1 MLSGSGRALFTM
13 VMWIILIV
21 AMIPLTAITVST
33 LNELV
38 IAIPGIL
45 AAAGVLVTGFIWQWG
60 QMPDTA
66 SHESTEYLKRN
77 RLTMALR
84 DLSDDELKRLRQRL
98 SNGDIDDDQ
107 LARLLDESEASK
119 AKRY

>member
-1 MLSGSGRALFTM
+1 MLSASGRALFTM
-13 VMWIILIV
+13 IMWIILIV
-21 AMIPLTAITVST
+21 AMIPLTAITVNT
-33 LNELV
+33 LQELV
-38 IAIPGIL
+38 IAVPGIL
-45 AAAGVLVTGFIWQWG
+45 AAAGVLVTGFIWNWG
-60 QMPDTA
+60 QLPDT
-66 SHESTEYLKRN
+66 SHHEVNESLKRN

-98 SNGDIDDDQ
+98 SNGDIDDEQ